1 MAKTVPLVVA
11 VASWVARSGRIVLNG
26 RVHLIPY
33 AAGREVIRQTKTNPT
48 LIPVSLDRICDA
60 PIGLGRTRDLEF
72 SRAGNPRIASPHRT
86 GDAVETHWPRKLE
99 IDQRLLRAGG
109 VVRPKARAA

>member
-1 MAKTVPLVVA
+1 MAEAVPLA
-11 VASWVARSGRIVLNG
+11 VAAASLVARSGRIALKG
-26 RVHLIPY
+26 RVDLIPY
-33 AAGREVIRQTKTNPT
+33 AAGRELIRQTKTNPT
-48 LIPVSLDRICDA
+48 LIPVTLDQICDA

-72 SRAGNPRIASPHRT
+72 SRAGRPGIASPHRT